1 MTSAAPFSR
10 PLSEQVFS
18 RTAGAPVTRGNGV
31 RLLKDAVE
39 NYPAWL
45 TAIRLARRSVHFET
59 YSFHADAVGRH
70 FAEAFRQKV
79 HEGVA
84 VRVIYDWFGS
94 LGKAEAGFW
103 RGLRESGVEVR
114 CFNPPRLDQPL
125 GWIARDHRKC
135 LVVDGEVAFV
145 TGLCVGEMWEGDP
158 KRGLAPWRDTG
169 VELRGPAVQEVAAAF
184 ADTWAATGVPLP
196 PEDAA
201 RVFPDEG
208 GVDVRV
214 VASTPGTAGLYRLD
228 SLVASL
234 ATKTLW
240 LTDAYF
246 AGTSSY
252 IQSMRAASRDGVD
265 VRLLVPGAGSDVPL
279 MRSVSRA
286 GYRVLL
292 EAGIRVFEWNGPM
305 LHAKTAV
312 ADARWARVGST
323 NLNLSSWMGNREL
336 DVVVEDEAFGGLM
349 EQMFREDLRGSTEIV
364 LQGRSRVR
372 PAEDVGP
379 HPRRL
384 RGAKGSATRA
394 AASALRIGNALGSV
408 LAARRVHVPAERRLM
423 SEGGLILVACAVVAF
438 VWPRLLAWPLA
449 AIGLWLGL
457 ALLLRASRA
466 VGSRSGAAASISASL
481 AAQGLEKRRHEH
493 VVGIPDYASAG
504 DHHEQSSEGR
514 VEVGAAG
521 DGARAGD
528 RSPAVP

>member
-1 MTSAAPFSR
+1 
-10 PLSEQVFS
+10 
-18 RTAGAPVTRGNGV
+18 V
-31 RLLKDAVE
+31 RLLKDAAE

-45 TAIRLARRSVHFET
+45 TAIRLSRRSVHFES
-59 YSFHADAVGRH
+59 YAFHDDAVGRR
-70 FAEAFRQKV
+70 FCEALRQKV
-79 HEGVA
+79 REGVA

-94 LGKAEAGFW
+94 LGKAGRGFW

-145 TGLCVGEMWEGDP
+145 TGLCVGSMWEGDP
-158 KRGLAPWRDTG
+158 ERGIAGWRDTG
-169 VELRGPAVQEVAAAF
+169 VELRGPAVQEVAGAF
-184 ADTWAATGVPLP
+184 AETWAASGGQPLP
-196 PEDAA
+196 REDAA
-201 RVFPDEG
+201 QVSPVAG
-208 GVDVRV
+208 GVNVRV

-234 ATKTLW
+234 AKSTLW

-252 IQSMRAASRDGVD
+252 VQSMRAAAQDGVD
-265 VRLLVPGAGSDVPL
+265 VRLLVPGPGSDVPL
-279 MRSVSRA
+279 MRAVSRA

-336 DVVVEDEAFGGLM
+336 DVVVEDEAFGGQM
-349 EQMFREDLRGSTEIV
+349 EEMFREDLANATEIV

-372 PAEDVGP
+372 PTQQH

-384 RGAKGSATRA
+384 RGAGGSATRA
-394 AASALRIGNALGSV
+394 AAGALRIGNALGSV

-423 SEGGLILVACAVVAF
+423 SEGGLILVACAVVALL
-438 VWPRLLAWPLA
+438 WPRLLAWPLA

-457 ALLLRASRA
+457 ALLLRASRPL
-466 VGSRSGAAASISASL
+466 GSRSGAAASTSASL
-481 AAQGLEKRRHEH
+481 ARVPLDPNSGPDARTRRYEH
-493 VVGIPDYASAG
+493 VV
-504 DHHEQSSEGR
+504 
-514 VEVGAAG
+514 
-521 DGARAGD
+521 
-528 RSPAVP
+528 